1 MSTIDIQIQEVEAK
15 TLAKLKDFQRATVK
29 RIDTLYWEGQKRVLV
44 ADEVGLGKTLIAR
57 GVIAKMAKLRY
68 LEDDPLFKVVY
79 VCSNQNIARQNI
91 RKLDIFKTGYDDIA
105 ETRLSMQHLK
115 AEEQEITAKEK
126 GQYIELIPLT
136 PQTSFRVTQGAG
148 SMDER
153 ALMFSVLSFLQEF
166 QENEELRD
174 KLNFTLQYGVKDE
187 GWNWRVYK
195 GPKSYTNRVLNC
207 NKKTAG
213 AYPKN
218 VLSEVKASPVFQE
231 MMDYLSGRYYTS
243 SVVQGD
249 YGLICKLRRMFAD
262 ISVGRLNPDLVI
274 MDEFQRFRF
283 LIENQDMDSKILTD
297 KFLTDKSDN
306 VQDCVR
312 VLLLSATPYKLY
324 STPEEIQTSGEDS
337 HYDEFMSVMKFL
349 MENKTNFTNF
359 KEVWSDYSHS
369 LRELSTGDISIL
381 AMKKNKAQDAMY
393 ACMCRTERNSVM
405 DSGDYID
412 DHTKNNHLFIGEG
425 DILAYLDI
433 QRVLGETDMR
443 ISLPIDYIKS
453 SPYILSFMQNYEAKK
468 KLTEY
473 FRKHQDKIDILH
485 SKWLWLNKK
494 AINKYKPLPPV
505 NARFERLK
513 SEAVDAKSALL
524 LWVPPTKPYYT
535 SQGVFKGVQSFSK
548 VLVFSAWEMVPKMIA
563 SLLSY
568 EAERLAIGKL
578 GGDYFSKNRYPQ
590 GRLTFKVD
598 SGRAASMTLLSLVY
612 PNKTLAN
619 LYDPIEFINAG
630 ITDIKIIERAIKEK
644 VHELLKPFRSM
655 PHVETRL
662 PDNTWYYLIPMLL
675 DGKEYIKQWL
685 EHTISDEKG
694 FNVHKE
700 ALLHLLDEPL
710 NLGKEPVDLEDTIV
724 DMILG
729 SPAVCCLRAY
739 NGDIEWATELAKV
752 FRRRFNTPD
761 ATAIVELAYS
771 RRKDDDAHW
780 QDVLR
785 YCKDGNFQS
794 MLDEYF
800 HLIEEGETIDEKRHQ
815 NILDAL
821 TLHTASPEV
830 ESFDEFKARIS
841 GDKSKG
847 ERKMRSNYA
856 VAFGQTR
863 GEAEGIVNR
872 KDSIQGSFNS
882 PMRPFVLATTS
893 IGQEG
898 LDFHLYCRK
907 IMHWNLPSNP
917 VELEQRE
924 GRINRFKCLAI
935 RENIVRKFGDI
946 QFKDDIWQEMFE
958 AAEIE
963 KGEHQS
969 DLIPYWCF
977 GSEQVVKIER
987 LLPFYP
993 MSRDEINYTHLIKI
1007 LNYYRLTLGQPR
1019 QEELLEYVF
1028 SEVKDTEEL
1037 KQLFIDLSPFSK
1049 NGKKDIDSLSQ
1060 TGKTQELSE
1069 SET

>member
-1 MSTIDIQIQEVEAK
+1 MKPIDIQIQEVEAK
-15 TLAKLKDFQRATVK
+15 TMAMLKDFQRATVE
-29 RIDTLYWEGQKRVLV
+29 RIEALYWEGQKRVLV

-115 AEEQEITAKEK
+115 AEEQEIAAKEK

-153 ALMFSVLSFLQEF
+153 ALMFSVLSWLPAF
-166 QENEELRD
+166 QEDSELRD
-174 KLNFTLQYGVKDE
+174 KLNYALQFGVKDE
-187 GWNWRVYK
+187 GWNWRVWGGYNA
-195 GPKSYTNRVLNC
+195 YTKRIQRCHDRTSGL
-207 NKKTAG
+207 
-213 AYPKN
+213 YPGN
-218 VLSEVKASPVFQE
+218 VLAEVMASPVYHE
-231 MMDYLSGRYYTS
+231 MMDYLSGRIYVSNT
-243 SVVQGD
+243 VQGD
-249 YGLICKLRRMFAD
+249 YGLICKLRRLFAE

-283 LIENQDMDSKILTD
+283 LIENQDMDSKLLTD
-297 KFLTDKSDN
+297 RFLTDKSDD
-306 VQDCVR
+306 VQDLVR

-324 STPEEIQTSGEDS
+324 STPEEIQDAGEDS
-337 HYDEFMSVMKFL
+337 HYAEFMSVMKFL
-349 MENKTNFTNF
+349 MQDEAAYSDFKT
-359 KEVWSDYSHS
+359 VWSDYSHS
-369 LRELSTGDISIL
+369 LRELSTGDVSVL
-381 AMKKNKAQDAMY
+381 SMKKNKAQDAMY
-393 ACMCRTERNSVM
+393 SCMCRTERNSVM

-412 DHTKNNHLFIGEG
+412 DATKNDHLSIEEG
-425 DILAYLDI
+425 DILAYLDV
-433 QRVLGETDMR
+433 QRILEKTGLR
-443 ISLPIDYIKS
+443 ISLPVDYVKS
-453 SPYILSFMQNYEAKK
+453 CPYIFSFMQNYEAKK
-468 KLTEY
+468 RLAEY
-473 FRKHQDKIDILH
+473 FKKHQEEIEVVR

-494 AINKYKPLPPV
+494 TVNKYGQLPSV

-513 SEAVDAKSALL
+513 KEAIDSKSALL
-524 LWVPPTKPYYT
+524 MWVPPTKPYYAP
-535 SQGVFKGVQSFSK
+535 QGVFKNVESFSK
-548 VLVFSAWEMVPKMIA
+548 ILVFSSWEMVPKMIA

-568 EAERLAIGKL
+568 EAERLSIGKL
-578 GGDYFSKNRYPQ
+578 GGEYFSERRYPQ
-590 GRLTFKVD
+590 GRLTFKVAA
-598 SGRAASMTLLSLVY
+598 GRAASMSLLSLVY
-612 PNKTLAN
+612 PNQSLAN
-619 LYDPIEFINAG
+619 LYNPLEYINAG
-630 ITDIKIIERAIKEK
+630 ITDIKTIERDLREK
-644 VHELLKPFRSM
+644 VRQLLVPYRENRQVDSGLTDK
-655 PHVETRL
+655 
-662 PDNTWYYLIPMLL
+662 TWYYLVPMLF
-675 DGKEYIKQWL
+675 DGKERIKQWL
-685 EHTISDEKG
+685 EQTTSDEKG
-694 FNVHKE
+694 FNAHKE
-700 ALLHLLDEPL
+700 ALLALLDEPL
-710 NLGKEPVDLEDTIV
+710 SLGKEPDDLEETIV
-724 DMILG
+724 DMVLG
-729 SPAVCCLRAY
+729 SPAICALRAY
-739 NGDIEWATELAKV
+739 EGNTTRATQLAKV

-794 MLDEYF
+794 MLDEYS
-800 HLIEEGETIDEKRHQ
+800 HLIKEGDTLDEKRHQ
-815 NILDAL
+815 QIIDAL

-830 ESFDEFKARIS
+830 ESFNEFRARIS
-841 GDKSKG
+841 GDRSSK

-863 GEAEGIVNR
+863 GEAEGVVNR

-935 RENIVRKFGDI
+935 RENVVRKFGAI
-946 QFKDDIWQEMFE
+946 QFTSDVWQEMFD
-958 AAEIE
+958 AAEQE
-963 KGEHQS
+963 KGENQS
-969 DLIPYWCF
+969 DLIPFWCF
-977 GSEQVVKIER
+977 GKDQEVKIER

-993 MSRDEINYTHLIKI
+993 MSRDENNYSHLIKI

-1028 SEVKDTEEL
+1028 SEVRDAAQL

-1049 NGKKDIDSLSQ
+1049 IQ
-1060 TGKTQELSE
+1060 
-1069 SET
+1069 

>member
-1 MSTIDIQIQEVEAK
+1 MSTIDIQIQEVEAQ
-15 TLAKLKDFQRATVK
+15 TLAMLKDFQRATVE

-91 RKLDIFKTGYDDIA
+91 RKLVLSKDLASMDDVS
-105 ETRLSMQHLK
+105 ETRLSMQHLRV
-115 AEEQEITAKEK
+115 EEQEIATKVN
-126 GQYIELIPLT
+126 GQYIQLIPLT

-166 QENEELRD
+166 QENDELRD

-187 GWNWRVYK
+187 GWTWRVFK
-195 GPKSYTNRVLNC
+195 SPKSFINRISNC
-207 NKKTAG
+207 KNQTSG
-213 AYPKN
+213 AYPDS
-218 VLSEVKASPVFQE
+218 VLSEVKASPIFQE
-231 MMDYLSGRYYTS
+231 MMDYLSGRYYTN

-249 YGLICKLRRMFAD
+249 YALICKLRRLFAE
-262 ISVGRLNPDLVI
+262 ISVDRLNPDLVI

-283 LIENQDMDSKILTD
+283 LIENQDIDTKLLTD
-297 KFLTDKSDN
+297 RFLTDKSDD
-306 VQDCVR
+306 VQDLVR

-324 STPEEIQTSGEDS
+324 STPEEIQASGEDS
-337 HYDEFMSVMKFL
+337 HYEEFMSVMKFL
-349 MENKTNFTNF
+349 MEKESSFTDFKT
-359 KEVWSDYSHS
+359 VWSDYSHS
-369 LRELSTGDISIL
+369 LRELSTGDVSVL

-412 DHTKNNHLFIGEG
+412 DHSKSFHLSIEEG
-425 DILAYLDI
+425 DILSYLDV
-433 QRVLGETDMR
+433 QKVLEETAIR
-443 ISLPIDYIKS
+443 ISLPVDYVKS
-453 SPYILSFMQNYEAKK
+453 CPYILSFMQNYEAKK

-473 FRKHQDKIDILH
+473 FEKYPDKVEILH
-485 SKWLWLNKK
+485 SKWLWLNKM
-494 AINKYKPLPPV
+494 AVNKYKPLPPV

-513 SEAVDAKSALL
+513 KEAVDAKSALL
-524 LWVPPTKPYYT
+524 LWIPPTRPYYAP
-535 SQGVFKGVQSFSK
+535 QGVFKGIDSFSK
-548 VLVFSAWEMVPKMIA
+548 ILVFSAWEMVPKMIA

-568 EAERLAIGKL
+568 EAERLAIGKM

-612 PNKTLAN
+612 PNKTLADIYN
-619 LYDPIEFINAG
+619 PTVFINAG
-630 ITDIKIIERAIKEK
+630 ITDIKVIEKEIRVK
-644 VHELLKPFRSM
+644 VRELLAPFRNM
-655 PHVETRL
+655 PQIETRL
-662 PDNTWYYLIPMLL
+662 PDNTWYYLVPMLF
-675 DGKEYIKQWL
+675 DGKDRVRQWS
-685 EHTISDEKG
+685 EKITSDEKG
-694 FNVHKE
+694 FNAHKE
-700 ALLHLLDEPL
+700 TLLRLLDEPL
-710 NLGKEPVDLEDTIV
+710 NLGKEPDDLEETIV
-724 DMILG
+724 DMVLG

-739 NGDIEWATELAKV
+739 NGNIEWATELAKV

-800 HLIEEGETIDEKRHQ
+800 HLIKEGELIDEKRHQ
-815 NILDAL
+815 QILDAL

-830 ESFDEFKARIS
+830 ESFNEFKARIN
-841 GDKSKG
+841 GDKSNR

-907 IMHWNLPSNP
+907 IMHWNLPGNP

-935 RENIVRKFGDI
+935 RENIAQKYGDI
-946 QFKDDIWQEMFE
+946 QFKDDVWEEMFE
-958 AAEIE
+958 AAEAE
-963 KGEHQS
+963 KGECQS
-969 DLIPYWCF
+969 ELIPFWCF
-977 GSEQVVKIER
+977 GKEQKVKIER

-993 MSRDEINYTHLIKI
+993 MSRDENNYAHLIKI

-1028 SEVKDTEEL
+1028 SEVKDAEKL
-1037 KQLFIDLSPFSK
+1037 KKLFIDLSPFSK
-1049 NGKKDIDSLSQ
+1049 KHTLQK
-1060 TGKTQELSE
+1060 
-1069 SET
+1069 

>member
-15 TLAKLKDFQRATVK
+15 TLAMLKDFQRATVE
-29 RIDTLYWEGQKRVLV
+29 RIDALYWKGQKRVLV

-115 AEEQEITAKEK
+115 AEEQEIAAKEK

-153 ALMFSVLSFLQEF
+153 ALMFSVLSFLPEL
-166 QENEELRD
+166 QENDELRD
-174 KLNFTLQYGVKDE
+174 KLNYALQFGVKDE
-187 GWNWRVYK
+187 GWNWRVFK
-195 GPKSYTNRVLNC
+195 GPNSYTNRVLKCKNQ
-207 NKKTAG
+207 TSG
-213 AYPKN
+213 AYPDS

-231 MMDYLSGRYYTS
+231 MMDYLSERYYTS
-243 SVVQGD
+243 SVVKGD
-249 YGLICKLRRMFAD
+249 YVLICKLRRLFAE

-283 LIENQDMDSKILTD
+283 LIENQDMDSKLLTD
-297 KFLTDKSDN
+297 KFLTDKSDD
-306 VQDCVR
+306 VQDRVR

-324 STPEEIQTSGEDS
+324 STPEEIQDSGEDS
-337 HYDEFMSVMKFL
+337 HYAEFMSVMKFL
-349 MENKTNFTNF
+349 MESDTAFSDFKT
-359 KEVWSDYSHS
+359 VWSDYSHS
-369 LRELSTGDISIL
+369 LRELSTGDVSVL
-381 AMKKNKAQDAMY
+381 TMKKNKVQDAMY

-405 DSGDYID
+405 DSGDFID
-412 DHTKNNHLFIGEG
+412 DRTKNNHLSIEEG
-425 DILAYLDI
+425 DILAYLDV
-433 QRVLGETDMR
+433 QRILEETELR
-443 ISLPIDYIKS
+443 ISLPVDYVKS
-453 SPYILSFMQNYEAKK
+453 CPYILSFMQNYEAKK

-473 FRKHQDKIDILH
+473 FRKHQDKVEILH
-485 SKWLWLNKK
+485 SKWLWLNKM
-494 AINKYKPLPPV
+494 AVNKYKPLPPV

-513 SEAVDAKSALL
+513 DEAVDAKSALL
-524 LWVPPTKPYYT
+524 MWVPPTKPYYEP
-535 SQGVFKGVQSFSK
+535 QGAFKGVDSFSK

-568 EAERLAIGKL
+568 EAERLAIGKM
-578 GGDYFSKNRYPQ
+578 GGDYFAKNRSPQ
-590 GRLTFKVD
+590 GRLTFKLD

-612 PNKTLAN
+612 PNQTLAD
-619 LYDPIEFINAG
+619 LYNPIEFINAG
-630 ITDIKIIERAIKEK
+630 ITDLKAIEKVIKDK
-644 VHELLKPFRSM
+644 VHELLAPYRDM
-655 PHVETRL
+655 PQVETRL
-662 PDNTWYYLIPMLL
+662 PDKTWYYLVPMLF
-675 DGKEYIKQWL
+675 DGKERIRQWS
-685 EHTISDEKG
+685 EQTTSDEKG

-700 ALLHLLDEPL
+700 TLLSLLDEPL
-710 NLGKEPVDLEDTIV
+710 TLGKEPDDLEETIV
-724 DMILG
+724 DMVLG
-729 SPAVCCLRAY
+729 SPAVCCLRSY
-739 NGDIEWATELAKV
+739 NGNMAWATELAKV

-800 HLIEEGETIDEKRHQ
+800 HLIKEGETIDEKRHQ
-815 NILDAL
+815 QIVDAL

-830 ESFDEFKARIS
+830 ESFNEFKARIS
-841 GDKSKG
+841 GDKSNR

-907 IMHWNLPSNP
+907 IMHWNLPANP

-935 RENIVRKFGDI
+935 RENVVRKFGDI
-946 QFKDDIWQEMFE
+946 PFKADVWQEMFD
-958 AAEIE
+958 AAEAE

-969 DLIPYWCF
+969 DLIPFWCF
-977 GSEQVVKIER
+977 GKDQEVKIER

-993 MSRDEINYTHLIKI
+993 MSRDENNYARLIKI

-1019 QEELLEYVF
+1019 QEELLEYIF
-1028 SEVKDTEEL
+1028 SEVRDAEQL
-1037 KQLFIDLSPFSK
+1037 KQLFIDLSPF
-1049 NGKKDIDSLSQ
+1049 NKKD
-1060 TGKTQELSE
+1060 
-1069 SET
+1069 

>member
-1 MSTIDIQIQEVEAK
+1 MSTIDTQIQEVEAK
-15 TLAKLKDFQRATVK
+15 TLAMLKDFQRATVE
-29 RIDTLYWEGQKRVLV
+29 RIDKLYWDGQKRILV

-57 GVIAKMAKLRY
+57 GVIAKMAAQRY

-91 RKLDIFKTGYDDIA
+91 CKLDIFKTGYDDIA

-115 AEEQEITAKEK
+115 AEEQEIAAKAK

-136 PQTSFRVTQGAG
+136 PQTSFRLTPQTSFRVKQGAG

-153 ALMFSVLSFLQEF
+153 ALMFSVLSYLPELQA
-166 QENEELRD
+166 NDELRD
-174 KLNFTLQYGVKDE
+174 KLNFTLQFGVKDE
-187 GWNWRVYK
+187 GWNWRVLK
-195 GPKSYTNRVLNC
+195 GPNSYTNRVLNC
-207 NKKTAG
+207 KNQTSG
-213 AYPKN
+213 SYPDS

-231 MMDYLSGRYYTS
+231 MMDYLTGRYYTS

-249 YGLICKLRRMFAD
+249 YALICKLRRLFAE

-283 LIENQDMDSKILTD
+283 LIENQDKDSKLLID
-297 KFLTDKSDN
+297 KFLTDKSDD
-306 VQDCVR
+306 VQDRVR

-324 STPEEIQTSGEDS
+324 STPEEIQDSGEDS
-337 HYDEFMSVMKFL
+337 HYAEFMSVMKFL
-349 MENKTNFTNF
+349 MESETKFSKFKTI
-359 KEVWSDYSHS
+359 WSDYSHS
-369 LRELSTGDISIL
+369 LRELSTGDVSVL
-381 AMKKNKAQDAMY
+381 AIKKNKAQEAMY

-405 DSGDYID
+405 DSGDYIED
-412 DHTKNNHLFIGEG
+412 GTKNEHLSISEG
-425 DILAYLDI
+425 DILAYLDV
-433 QRVLGETDMR
+433 QRILEATGLR
-443 ISLPIDYIKS
+443 ISLPVDYVKS
-453 SPYILSFMQNYEAKK
+453 CPYILSFMQNYEAKK

-473 FRKHQDKIDILH
+473 FWKHQDKVKILH
-485 SKWLWLNKK
+485 SKRLWLNKMEV
-494 AINKYKPLPPV
+494 NKYKPLPPV

-513 SEAVDAKSALL
+513 DEAVDAKSALL
-524 LWVPPTKPYYT
+524 MWVPPTKPYYAP
-535 SQGVFKGVQSFSK
+535 QGVFKGVDSFSK

-568 EAERLAIGKL
+568 EAERLAIGKM
-578 GGDYFSKNRYPQ
+578 GGDYFAKNRSPQ
-590 GRLTFKVD
+590 GRLTFKLD

-612 PNKTLAN
+612 PNKTLAD
-619 LYDPIEFINAG
+619 LYNPIEFINAG
-630 ITDIKIIERAIKEK
+630 ITDLKAIEREIRDK
-644 VHELLKPFRSM
+644 VRELLAPYRNM
-655 PHVETRL
+655 PQVETRL
-662 PDNTWYYLIPMLL
+662 PDNTWYYLVPMLF
-675 DGKEYIKQWL
+675 DGKERIRQWV
-685 EHTISDEKG
+685 EQTTSDEKG

-700 ALLHLLDEPL
+700 TLLSLLDEPL
-710 NLGKEPVDLEDTIV
+710 TLGKEPEDLEETIV
-724 DMILG
+724 DIVLG
-729 SPAVCCLRAY
+729 SPAVCCLRSYSGNMA
-739 NGDIEWATELAKV
+739 WATELAKV

-771 RRKDDDAHW
+771 RRKNDDAHW

-800 HLIEEGETIDEKRHQ
+800 HLIKEGEAIDDRRHQ
-815 NILDAL
+815 QILDAL

-830 ESFDEFKARIS
+830 ESFNEFKARIS
-841 GDKSKG
+841 GNKSNR

-863 GEAEGIVNR
+863 GEAEGVVNR

-907 IMHWNLPSNP
+907 IMHWNLPANP

-935 RENIVRKFGDI
+935 RENVVRKFGNI
-946 QFKDDIWQEMFE
+946 PFTIDIWQEMFE
-958 AAEIE
+958 AAKAQ

-977 GSEQVVKIER
+977 GKDQEVKIER

-993 MSRDEINYTHLIKI
+993 MSRDENNYARLIKI

-1019 QEELLEYVF
+1019 QEELLEYIF
-1028 SEVKDTEEL
+1028 SEVQDAEQL
-1037 KQLFIDLSPFSK
+1037 KQLFIDLSPYSR
-1049 NGKKDIDSLSQ
+1049 Q
-1060 TGKTQELSE
+1060 
-1069 SET
+1069 

>member
-1 MSTIDIQIQEVEAK
+1 MSTIDIQIQEVETN
-15 TLAKLKDFQRATVK
+15 TLAMLKDFQRATVE

-115 AEEQEITAKEK
+115 AEEQEIAAKEK
-126 GQYIELIPLT
+126 DQYIELIPLT

-153 ALMFSVLSFLQEF
+153 ALMYAVLSWLPEF
-166 QENEELRD
+166 KDNTGLKNVLGR
-174 KLNFTLQYGVKDE
+174 TLQHGVKDDS
-187 GWNWRVYK
+187 WNWRVSVSPNSFEK
-195 GPKSYTNRVLNC
+195 RVLRC
-207 NKKTAG
+207 HQKTSG
-213 AYPKN
+213 SYPRS
-218 VLSEVKASPVFQE
+218 VLSEIEASPVYKQ
-231 MMDYLSGRYYTS
+231 MMDYLIGTDDNSGITS
-243 SVVQGD
+243 D
-249 YGLICKLRRMFAD
+249 YDLICKLRRLFAE

-283 LIENQDMDSKILTD
+283 LIENQDMDSKLLTD
-297 KFLTDKSDN
+297 KFLTDKSDD
-306 VQDCVR
+306 VQDLVR

-324 STPEEIQTSGEDS
+324 STPEEIQDSGEDS
-337 HYDEFMSVMKFL
+337 HYAEFMSVMKFL
-349 MENKTNFTNF
+349 MDSESAFSDFKT
-359 KEVWSDYSHS
+359 VWSDYSHS
-369 LRELSTGDISIL
+369 LRELSKKEISIL
-381 AMKKNKAQDAMY
+381 AMKKNQAQDAMY
-393 ACMCRTERNSVM
+393 TCMCRTERNSVM
-405 DSGDYID
+405 DSGDYIED
-412 DHTKNNHLFIGEG
+412 GTKNDHLSISEG
-425 DILAYLDI
+425 DILAYLDV
-433 QRVLGETDMR
+433 QRILEETGLH
-443 ISLPIDYIKS
+443 ISLPVDYVKS
-453 SPYILSFMQNYEAKK
+453 CPYILSYMQNYEAKK

-473 FRKHQDKIDILH
+473 FRKHQNKVELLH
-485 SKWLWLNKK
+485 SKWLWLNKMTV
-494 AINKYKPLPPV
+494 NKYKPLPPV

-513 SEAVDAKSALL
+513 KETVDSKSALL
-524 LWVPPTKPYYT
+524 LWVPPVRPYYAP
-535 SQGVFKGVQSFSK
+535 QGVFKGVDSFSK

-578 GGDYFSKNRYPQ
+578 GGDYFSKNRSPQ

-612 PNKTLAN
+612 PNKALAD
-619 LYDPIEFINAG
+619 LYNPIEYINAV
-630 ITDIKIIERAIKEK
+630 IIDLRDIEREIRGK
-644 VHELLKPFRSM
+644 VRELLVPYRNM
-655 PHVETRL
+655 PKVETRL
-662 PDNTWYYLIPMLL
+662 PDNTWYYLVPMLF
-675 DGKEYIKQWL
+675 DGKERIRQWS
-685 EHTISDEKG
+685 EQTTSDEKG
-694 FNVHKE
+694 FNAHKE
-700 ALLHLLDEPL
+700 ALLNLLDEQL
-710 NLGKEPVDLEDTIV
+710 NLGKEPDDLEETIV
-724 DMILG
+724 DMVLG

-739 NGDIEWATELAKV
+739 NGNIEWSTELAKV

-800 HLIEEGETIDEKRHQ
+800 HLIKEGESFDEKRHQ
-815 NILDAL
+815 QILDAL

-830 ESFDEFKARIS
+830 ESFNEFKARIS
-841 GDKSKG
+841 GNKSSR

-863 GEAEGIVNR
+863 GEAEGTVNR

-935 RENIVRKFGDI
+935 RENVVRKFANI
-946 QFKDDIWQEMFE
+946 QIKDDLWQEMFE
-958 AAEIE
+958 AAEAE
-963 KGEHQS
+963 RGEHQS

-977 GSEQVVKIER
+977 GNDQVIKIER

-993 MSRDEINYTHLIKI
+993 MSRDENNYAHLIKI

-1028 SEVKDTEEL
+1028 SEVKDTEKL
-1037 KQLFIDLSPFSK
+1037 KQLFIDLSPF
-1049 NGKKDIDSLSQ
+1049 NKKDS
-1060 TGKTQELSE
+1060 K
-1069 SET
+1069 

>member
-15 TLAKLKDFQRATVK
+15 TLAMLKDFQRATVE
-29 RIDTLYWEGQKRVLV
+29 RIDTLYWHGQKRVLV

-91 RKLDIFKTGYDDIA
+91 RKLVLSEDISSMDDIS
-105 ETRLSMQHLK
+105 ETRLSMQHLRV
-115 AEEQEITAKEK
+115 EEQEISAKGN
-126 GQYIELIPLT
+126 GQYIQLIPLT

-153 ALMFSVLSFLQEF
+153 ALMFSVLSFLPEF
-166 QENEELRD
+166 QESAELRD
-174 KLNFTLQYGVKDE
+174 KLNFTLQYGVKDD
-187 GWNWRVYK
+187 GWTWRVSK
-195 GPKSYTNRVLNC
+195 SPKSYTNRILNC
-207 NKKTAG
+207 RKQTSG
-213 AYPKN
+213 DYPDS
-218 VLSEVKASPVFQE
+218 VLTEVKASPVFLE
-231 MMDYLSGRYYTS
+231 MMDYLSGRYYTN

-249 YGLICKLRRMFAD
+249 YGLICKLRRLFAE

-283 LIENQDMDSKILTD
+283 LIENQDIDTKLLTD
-297 KFLTDKSDN
+297 RFLTDKSDD
-306 VQDCVR
+306 VQDLVR

-324 STPEEIQTSGEDS
+324 STPEEIQESGEDS
-337 HYDEFMSVMKFL
+337 HYTEFMSVMKFL
-349 MENKTNFTNF
+349 LESDVAYKDFKT
-359 KEVWSDYSHS
+359 VWSDYSHS
-369 LRELSTGDISIL
+369 LRELSTGDVSIL
-381 AMKKNKAQDAMY
+381 TMKKNRAEEAMY

-405 DSGDYID
+405 DSGDYIED
-412 DHTKNNHLFIGEG
+412 DTKNDHLSISEG

-433 QRVLGETDMR
+433 QRVLEETGLR
-443 ISLPIDYIKS
+443 ISLPVDYVKS
-453 SPYILSFMQNYEAKK
+453 CPYILSFMQNYEAKK
-468 KLTEY
+468 KLTDY
-473 FRKHQDKIDILH
+473 FKKNQDKVEILH
-485 SKWLWLNKK
+485 SKWLWLNKLTV
-494 AINKYKPLPPV
+494 NRYKPLPPV
-505 NARFERLK
+505 NARYERLK
-513 SEAVDAKSALL
+513 KEAVDAKSALL
-524 LWVPPTKPYYT
+524 LWVPPTRPYYT
-535 SQGVFKGVQSFSK
+535 PQGAFRGVESFSK

-578 GGDYFSKNRYPQ
+578 GGEYFAKNRSPQ
-590 GRLTFKVD
+590 GRLTFKLD

-612 PNKTLAN
+612 PNKALAD
-619 LYDPIEFINAG
+619 LYNPIEYINAG
-630 ITDIKIIERAIKEK
+630 ITDLKVIENDIREK
-644 VHELLKPFRSM
+644 VRRLLAPYRSM
-655 PHVETRL
+655 PQVDTRL
-662 PDNTWYYLIPMLL
+662 PDNTWYYLVPMLF
-675 DGKEYIKQWL
+675 DGKERIRQWA
-685 EHTISDEKG
+685 EYTTSDEKG
-694 FNVHKE
+694 FNAHKE
-700 ALLHLLDEPL
+700 VLLNLLDEPL
-710 NLGKEPVDLEDTIV
+710 NLGKEPFDLEETIV
-724 DMILG
+724 NMVLG

-739 NGDIEWATELAKV
+739 NGHTEWATELAKV

-761 ATAIVELAYS
+761 ATAIVELAYN

-785 YCKDGNFQS
+785 YCRDGNFQS

-800 HLIEEGETIDEKRHQ
+800 HLIKEGEAIDEKRHQ
-815 NILDAL
+815 QILDAL

-830 ESFDEFKARIS
+830 ESFNEFKARIS
-841 GDKSKG
+841 GDKSSR

-863 GEAEGIVNR
+863 GEAEGVVNR

-935 RENIVRKFGDI
+935 RENIIRKYGNI
-946 QFKDDIWQEMFE
+946 QFKGDVWQEMFE
-958 AAEIE
+958 AAEVE

-977 GSEQVVKIER
+977 GNDQVIKIER

-993 MSRDEINYTHLIKI
+993 MSRDENNYAHLIKI

-1028 SEVKDTEEL
+1028 SEIKDAEKL

-1049 NGKKDIDSLSQ
+1049 KHTL
-1060 TGKTQELSE
+1060 
-1069 SET
+1069 

>member
-15 TLAKLKDFQRATVK
+15 TLAMLKDFQRATVE
-29 RIDTLYWEGQKRVLV
+29 RIDKLYRKGQKRVLV

-91 RKLDIFKTGYDDIA
+91 RKLVLSKDISSTDDIS
-105 ETRLSMQHLK
+105 ETRLSMQHLRV
-115 AEEQEITAKEK
+115 EEQEIAAEDNN
-126 GQYIELIPLT
+126 QYIQLIPLT

-153 ALMFSVLSFLQEF
+153 ALMYVVLSWLPEF
-166 QENEELRD
+166 KDNTELRN
-174 KLNFTLQYGVKDE
+174 KLSRTLQHGVKDDS
-187 GWNWRVYK
+187 WNWRVSISPNSFEK
-195 GPKSYTNRVLNC
+195 RVSRC
-207 NKKTAG
+207 HQKTSG
-213 AYPKN
+213 DYPEN
-218 VLSEVKASPVFQE
+218 VLFEIKASPIYKQ
-231 MMDYLSGRYYTS
+231 MTDYLIGTDDNSGIVS
-243 SVVQGD
+243 D
-249 YGLICKLRRMFAD
+249 YDLICKLRRLFAE

-283 LIENQDMDSKILTD
+283 LIENQDMDSKLLTD
-297 KFLTDKSDN
+297 KFLTDKSDD
-306 VQDCVR
+306 VLDFVR

-324 STPEEIQTSGEDS
+324 STPEEIHDSGEDS
-337 HYDEFMSVMKFL
+337 HYAEFMSVMKFL
-349 MENKTNFTNF
+349 MESESAFSDFKTI
-359 KEVWSDYSHS
+359 WSDYSHS
-369 LRELSTGDISIL
+369 LRELSTEDISIL
-381 AMKKNKAQDAMY
+381 AMKKNQAQDAMY
-393 ACMCRTERNSVM
+393 KCMCRTERNSVM

-412 DHTKNNHLFIGEG
+412 DHTKNKHLSIEEG
-425 DILAYLDI
+425 DILAYLN
-433 QRVLGETDMR
+433 VLRILEETELR
-443 ISLPIDYIKS
+443 ISLPVDYVKS
-453 SPYILSFMQNYEAKK
+453 CPYILSFMQNYEAKK

-473 FRKHQDKIDILH
+473 FRKHQDKIELLH
-485 SKWLWLNKK
+485 SKWLWLNKM
-494 AINKYKPLPPV
+494 AVNKYKPLPPV

-513 SEAVDAKSALL
+513 KEAVDVKSALL
-524 LWVPPTKPYYT
+524 LWIPPTRPYYT
-535 SQGVFKGVQSFSK
+535 PQGVFKGVESFSK

-568 EAERLAIGKL
+568 EAERLAVGKM
-578 GGDYFSKNRYPQ
+578 GGNYFSKNRYPQ

-598 SGRAASMTLLSLVY
+598 SGKAASMTLLSLVY
-612 PNKTLAN
+612 PNKSLADIYN
-619 LYDPIEFINAG
+619 PIEFINAG
-630 ITDIKIIERAIKEK
+630 ITDIKVIEKEIRVK
-644 VHELLKPFRSM
+644 VRELLAPFRNM
-655 PHVETRL
+655 PQIETRL
-662 PDNTWYYLIPMLL
+662 PDNTWYYLVPMLF
-675 DGKEYIKQWL
+675 DGKEHIRQWS
-685 EHTISDEKG
+685 EQTTSDEKG
-694 FNVHKE
+694 FNAHIE
-700 ALLHLLDEPL
+700 ALLNLLDEPL
-710 NLGKEPVDLEDTIV
+710 SLGKEPDDLEETIV
-724 DMILG
+724 NMVLG
-729 SPAVCCLRAY
+729 SPAICCLRAY
-739 NGDIEWATELAKV
+739 NGKVEWATELAKI
-752 FRRRFNTPD
+752 FRRRFNTSD
-761 ATAIVELAYS
+761 ATAIVELTYS

-794 MLDEYF
+794 VLDEYF
-800 HLIEEGETIDEKRHQ
+800 HLIKEGEAIDEKRHQ
-815 NILDAL
+815 QILDAF

-830 ESFDEFKARIS
+830 ESFNEFKARIS
-841 GDKSKG
+841 GDKSNR

-935 RENIVRKFGDI
+935 RENIVRKYGDI
-946 QFKDDIWQEMFE
+946 QFKDDVWQEMFE
-958 AAEIE
+958 AAKDE
-963 KGEHQS
+963 KGEQQS

-977 GSEQVVKIER
+977 GKNQEVKIER

-993 MSRDEINYTHLIKI
+993 MSRDENNYAHLIKI

-1028 SEVKDTEEL
+1028 SEVKDVEKL
-1037 KQLFIDLSPFSK
+1037 KDFFFNLSPFSHLD
-1049 NGKKDIDSLSQ
+1049 KDIN
-1060 TGKTQELSE
+1060 K
-1069 SET
+1069 

>member
-15 TLAKLKDFQRATVK
+15 TLAMLKDFQRATVE
-29 RIDTLYWEGQKRVLV
+29 RIDTLYWHGQKRVLV

-115 AEEQEITAKEK
+115 AEEQEIVAKEK

-153 ALMFSVLSFLQEF
+153 ALMYVVLSWLPEF
-166 QENEELRD
+166 KGNSELRD
-174 KLNFTLQYGVKDE
+174 KLGRTLQHGVKDDS
-187 GWNWRVYK
+187 WNWRVSD
-195 GPKSYTNRVLNC
+195 GPNSFEKRVLRC
-207 NKKTAG
+207 HQKTLG
-213 AYPKN
+213 DYPN
-218 VLSEVKASPVFQE
+218 SVLSEIKASPVYKQ
-231 MMDYLSGRYYTS
+231 MMDYLIGTDDNSGI
-243 SVVQGD
+243 VND
-249 YGLICKLRRMFAD
+249 YDLICKLRRLFAE

-283 LIENQDMDSKILTD
+283 LIENQDMDSKLLTD
-297 KFLTDKSDN
+297 KFLTDKSDD
-306 VQDCVR
+306 VQDLVR

-324 STPEEIQTSGEDS
+324 STPEEIQDSGEDS
-337 HYDEFMSVMKFL
+337 HYAEFMSVMKFL
-349 MENKTNFTNF
+349 LESESAFSDFKT
-359 KEVWSDYSHS
+359 VWLDYSHS
-369 LRELSTGDISIL
+369 LRELSKGDISVL
-381 AMKKNKAQDAMY
+381 TVKKNKAQDAMY

-412 DHTKNNHLFIGEG
+412 DCTKNNHLLIEEG
-425 DILAYLDI
+425 DILAYLNV
-433 QRVLGETDMR
+433 QRILEETELH
-443 ISLPIDYIKS
+443 ISLPVDYVKS
-453 SPYILSFMQNYEAKK
+453 CPYILSFMQNYEAKK

-473 FRKHQDKIDILH
+473 FRKHQDKVELIH
-485 SKWLWLNKK
+485 SKWLWLNKMTV
-494 AINKYKPLPPV
+494 NKYKPLPPV
-505 NARFERLK
+505 NARFERLR

-524 LWVPPTKPYYT
+524 LWVPPSRPYYAPH
-535 SQGVFKGVQSFSK
+535 GVFKGVDSFSK

-563 SLLSY
+563 SLISY

-578 GGDYFSKNRYPQ
+578 GGDYFSKNRSPQ

-612 PNKTLAN
+612 PNKALAD
-619 LYDPIEFINAG
+619 LYNPIEYINAG
-630 ITDIKIIERAIKEK
+630 ITDLKVIEKEIRAK
-644 VHELLKPFRSM
+644 VRELLVPYRRM
-655 PHVETRL
+655 PQVETKL
-662 PDNTWYYLIPMLL
+662 PDNTWYYLIPMLF
-675 DGKEYIKQWL
+675 DGKERIRQWSEL
-685 EHTISDEKG
+685 TTSDEKG
-694 FNVHKE
+694 FNAHKE
-700 ALLHLLDEPL
+700 TLLNLLDEPL
-710 NLGKEPVDLEDTIV
+710 SLGKEPDDLEVTIV
-724 DMILG
+724 NMVLG
-729 SPAVCCLRAY
+729 SPAVCCLRSY
-739 NGDIEWATELAKV
+739 NGKVEWATELAKV

-761 ATAIVELAYS
+761 ATAIVELAYN

-800 HLIEEGETIDEKRHQ
+800 HLIKEGEAIDEKRHQ
-815 NILDAL
+815 QILDAL

-830 ESFDEFKARIS
+830 ESFKEFKARIS
-841 GDKSKG
+841 GDKSNR

-935 RENIVRKFGDI
+935 RENVVRKFSDI
-946 QFKDDIWQEMFE
+946 QIKDDLWKEMFE
-958 AAEIE
+958 AAEAE
-963 KGEHQS
+963 KDEHQS

-977 GSEQVVKIER
+977 GNNQIVKIER

-993 MSRDEINYTHLIKI
+993 MSRDENNYAHLIKI

-1028 SEVKDTEEL
+1028 SEVKDVEKL
-1037 KQLFIDLSPFSK
+1037 KQLFIDLSPF
-1049 NGKKDIDSLSQ
+1049 NKKDS
-1060 TGKTQELSE
+1060 K
-1069 SET
+1069 

>member
-1 MSTIDIQIQEVEAK
+1 MSTIEIQIQEVEAK
-15 TLAKLKDFQRATVK
+15 TLAILKDFQRATVE
-29 RIDTLYWEGQKRVLV
+29 RIDTLYREGQKRVLV

-68 LEDDPLFKVVY
+68 QENDPLFKVVY

-115 AEEQEITAKEK
+115 AEEQEIAAKEK

-153 ALMFSVLSFLQEF
+153 ALIFSVLSFLPEF
-166 QENEELRD
+166 QENDELRD
-174 KLNFTLQYGVKDE
+174 KLNFTLQYGVKDD
-187 GWNWRVYK
+187 GWTWRVFK
-195 GPKSYTNRVLNC
+195 SPKSYTNRVLKCKNQ
-207 NKKTAG
+207 TSG
-213 AYPKN
+213 TYPES
-218 VLSEVKASPVFQE
+218 VLLEVRASPLFQE
-231 MMDYLSGRYYTS
+231 MMGYLSGRYYTN
-243 SVVQGD
+243 SVLQGD
-249 YGLICKLRRMFAD
+249 YALICKLRRLFAE
-262 ISVGRLNPDLVI
+262 ISVARLNPDLVI

-283 LIENQDMDSKILTD
+283 LIENQDIDSKLLTD
-297 KFLTDKSDN
+297 RFLTDKSDN
-306 VQDCVR
+306 VQDLVR

-324 STPEEIQTSGEDS
+324 STPEEIQNSGEDS
-337 HYDEFMSVMKFL
+337 HYTEFMSVMKFL
-349 MENKTNFTNF
+349 MESETTFSDFKT
-359 KEVWSDYSHS
+359 VWSDYSHS
-369 LRELSTGDISIL
+369 LRELSTGDVSVFK
-381 AMKKNKAQDAMY
+381 MKKNMAQDAMY

-412 DHTKNNHLFIGEG
+412 DHTKNNHLLIEEG
-425 DILAYLDI
+425 DILAYLNVH
-433 QRVLGETDMR
+433 RVLEETDMR
-443 ISLPIDYIKS
+443 ISLPVDYIKS
-453 SPYILSFMQNYEAKK
+453 CPYILSFMQNYEAKK

-473 FRKHQDKIDILH
+473 FRKYPDKVEILH
-485 SKWLWLNKK
+485 SKWLWLNKMTV
-494 AINKYKPLPPV
+494 NKYKPLPPV
-505 NARFERLK
+505 NARFERLRN
-513 SEAVDAKSALL
+513 EAVDAKSALL
-524 LWVPPTKPYYT
+524 LWVPPARPYYAP
-535 SQGVFKGVQSFSK
+535 QGVFKGVDSFSK

-578 GGDYFSKNRYPQ
+578 GGDYFSKNRSPQ

-612 PNKTLAN
+612 PNKALAD
-619 LYDPIEFINAG
+619 LYNPIEYINAG
-630 ITDIKIIERAIKEK
+630 TTDLKVIEKEIRAK
-644 VHELLKPFRSM
+644 VRELLVPYRSM
-655 PHVETRL
+655 PQVETKL
-662 PDNTWYYLIPMLL
+662 PDNTWYYLVPMLF
-675 DGKEYIKQWL
+675 DGKERIRQWSVL
-685 EHTISDEKG
+685 TTSDEKG
-694 FNVHKE
+694 FNAHKE
-700 ALLHLLDEPL
+700 TLLNLLDEPL
-710 NLGKEPVDLEDTIV
+710 SLGKEPDDLEETIV
-724 DMILG
+724 NMVLG

-739 NGDIEWATELAKV
+739 NGKVEWATELAKV

-780 QDVLR
+780 QDVLH

-800 HLIEEGETIDEKRHQ
+800 HLIKEGESIDEKRHQ
-815 NILDAL
+815 QILDAL

-830 ESFDEFKARIS
+830 ESFNEFKARIS
-841 GDKSKG
+841 GDKSSR

-935 RENIVRKFGDI
+935 RENIVRKFRNI
-946 QFKDDIWQEMFE
+946 RIKDDVWQEMFE
-958 AAEIE
+958 AAEAV

-969 DLIPYWCF
+969 DLIPFWCF
-977 GSEQVVKIER
+977 GKDQIVKIER

-993 MSRDEINYTHLIKI
+993 MSRDENKYAHLIKI

-1028 SEVKDTEEL
+1028 SEVRDAEKL

-1049 NGKKDIDSLSQ
+1049 RDSNQ
-1060 TGKTQELSE
+1060 
-1069 SET
+1069 